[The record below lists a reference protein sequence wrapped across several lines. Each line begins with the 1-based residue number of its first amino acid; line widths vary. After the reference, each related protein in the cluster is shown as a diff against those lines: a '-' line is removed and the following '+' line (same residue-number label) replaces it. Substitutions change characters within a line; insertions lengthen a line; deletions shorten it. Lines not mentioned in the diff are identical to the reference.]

1 MGSSRKSEEGG
12 ARSGGRLF
20 SHQSKS
26 MNERV
31 AEALHRKVMDEI
43 HDPYEVMGKP
53 TRRLDALA
61 SYTKKVLD
69 HLVMLE
75 EEVQDLHR
83 RNHQLSRRLRAL
95 QNRVDT
101 ARRKG

>member
-1 MGSSRKSEEGG
+1 MGSPRKSDG
-12 ARSGGRLF
+12 AAPSGGRLF
-20 SHQSKS
+20 LSARTSV
-26 MNERV
+26 NERV
-31 AEALHRKVMDEI
+31 AEALHRRVFDELGACQGS
-43 HDPYEVMGKP
+43 EKSF
-53 TRRLDALA
+53 TRASILA
-61 SYTKKVLD
+61 DYTKKVLD

>member
-1 MGSSRKSEEGG
+1 MGSPRKSDG
-12 ARSGGRLF
+12 AAPSGGRLF
-20 SHQSKS
+20 LSARTSV
-26 MNERV
+26 NERV
-31 AEALHRKVMDEI
+31 AEALHEKVHEQIRAGWTGRID
-43 HDPYEVMGKP
+43 MG
-53 TRRLDALA
+53 LLLA